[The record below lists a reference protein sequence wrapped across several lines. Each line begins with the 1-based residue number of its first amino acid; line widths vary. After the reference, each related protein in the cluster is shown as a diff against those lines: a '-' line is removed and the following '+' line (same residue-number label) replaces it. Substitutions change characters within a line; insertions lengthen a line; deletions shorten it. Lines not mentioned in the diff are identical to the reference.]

1 MSAKPPFRA
10 DHVGSLLRPED
21 LIQSARDF
29 KGGMI
34 DINTF
39 NKYQDKAIDAAIE
52 LQESLGLKAVT
63 DGEFRRRGWSAGFI
77 DAVEGYGLRHGNLTF
92 KNEDGVVG
100 ADLSPF
106 AKSKLRRTKAII
118 ADDFRYI
125 KDHVKETP
133 KITIPSP
140 PVMHYF
146 LGPDTIEGGP
156 YDEVEEYYDDLINI
170 YRDEVEALAGI
181 GCTYLQLDDTA
192 MPCNCDETAR
202 KLVVDRGED
211 PEQLTRRYADL
222 INAAIADRPDT
233 MTVTMHLCRGNM
245 KGNWM
250 ASGGYEPIAEVL
262 FNEINVDA
270 FFLEYDTDRAG
281 DFQPLRHLPKDKKI
295 VLGLMS
301 TKTVELEEV
310 GDLRRRVDEAAQFA
324 SHDQLCLSP
333 QCGFSSAPGSGQVIT
348 QDDQKRKIARLVEA
362 ADTIWDDA

>member
-1 MSAKPPFRA
+1 M
-10 DHVGSLLRPED
+10 GSLLRPDD
-21 LIQSARDF
+21 LIQSAREF

-39 NKYQDKAIDAAIE
+39 TEHQDKAINEAIE

-77 DAVEGYGLRHGNLTF
+77 DAVEGYDLRQGNLTF
-92 KNEDGVVG
+92 KNEGGTIG
-100 ADLSPF
+100 ADLSPH
-106 AKSKLRRTKAII
+106 AKSRLRRTKAIV
-118 ADDFRYI
+118 ADDYRYI

-146 LGPDTIEGGP
+146 LGPDTINDGP
-156 YDEVEEYYDDLINI
+156 YEEMEDYFTDLVNI
-170 YRDEVEALAGI
+170 YQDEIEALSDL

-202 KLVVDRGED
+202 QFVSDRGEN
-211 PEQLTRRYADL
+211 PEELTQRYAQL
-222 INAAIADRPDT
+222 INSAIANRPDS
-233 MTVTMHLCRGNM
+233 MTISMHLCRGNM
-245 KGNWM
+245 KGAWM
-250 ASGGYEPIAEVL
+250 AEGGYEHIAEIL

-281 DFQPLRHLPKDKKI
+281 DFKPLLHLPADKKV
-295 VLGLMS
+295 VLGLIS
-301 TKTVELEEV
+301 SKTAELESV
-310 GDLRRRVDEAAQFA
+310 DDLRRRIDQAAEYA
-324 SHDQLCLSP
+324 SLDQLCLSP

-348 QDDQKRKIARLVEA
+348 IDDQKRKIARLVET
-362 ADTIWDDA
+362 ADAVWG